1 MNEDGGNK
9 KLEEDA
15 NSDILGT
22 VDSIIEKIQ
31 NQRKI
36 MLGVSISALI
46 LAPFAVGLSIYLL
59 MHPTFFYLLETE
71 DEFGTF
77 LGILLGGI
85 IIISGIWLYTGIR
98 QYNSLSSWNKRY
110 CGYLNKKKV
119 LDDSIS
125 NEFQLSKD

>member
-1 MNEDGGNK
+1 
-9 KLEEDA
+9 
-15 NSDILGT
+15 
-22 VDSIIEKIQ
+22 
-31 NQRKI
+31 

-46 LAPFAVGLSIYLL
+46 LAPFAVGLSVYLL

-71 DEFGTF
+71 NEFGLF

-98 QYNSLSSWNKRY
+98 QYYSLSSWNKRY
-110 CGYLNKKKV
+110 CGYLNKKKE

-125 NEFQLSKD
+125 DEYQLSKD